1 MTIKKVHFQEEA
13 TVIIKIVIT
22 RGEGPSI
29 IEETEVVV
37 IPRETHT
44 KSLIIKIK
52 ITKLMKKMLRKVKR
66 REKHIKEAEDLIKR
80 MVNMFRE
87 EVEEETSE
95 VLTEEEERTK
105 VNTKDIM
112 KIVEA
117 TIIIKK
123 TGKEVE
129 LVIRNNRKK

>member
-1 MTIKKVHFQEEA
+1 VTIKKVHFKEEA
-13 TVIIKIVIT
+13 TVIITIIIT
-22 RGEGPSI
+22 RGEAPSI
-29 IEETEVVV
+29 QEETEVVV

-123 TGKEVE
+123 TGKEEEV
-129 LVIRNNRKK
+129 VIRNNRKK